1 LFEYLKNNFVKRK
14 IILLLHHKPINH
26 NKMKKV
32 FFLVGFSIPILLS
45 MTFRET
51 SSYCGAN
58 PQIHF
63 TIPVKP
69 KSTILI
75 NHSEMSKYLKKG
87 YQVQDSFE
95 TETGIEL
102 LMVKY

>member
-1 LFEYLKNNFVKRK
+1 MWESKI
-14 IILLLHHKPINH
+14 IILLPHKP
-26 NKMKKV
+26 KDKEMKKV

-45 MTFRET
+45 MTFKES

-69 KSTILI
+69 KSTIIIDKGDL
-75 NHSEMSKYLKKG
+75 STYLKKG
-87 YQVQDSFE
+87 YQVQQMVHTSNYG
-95 TETGIEL
+95 TIKL

>member
-1 LFEYLKNNFVKRK
+1 MQNALYLR
-14 IILLLHHKPINH
+14 LKP
-26 NKMKKV
+26 KDKEMKKV

-45 MTFRET
+45 MTFREA

-69 KSTILI
+69 KSTIIIDKGDL
-75 NHSEMSKYLKKG
+75 STYLKKG
-87 YQVQDSFE
+87 YQVQQMVHTSNYG
-95 TETGIEL
+95 TIKL

>member
-1 LFEYLKNNFVKRK
+1 MWESKI
-14 IILLLHHKPINH
+14 IILLPHKP
-26 NKMKKV
+26 KDKEMKKV

-45 MTFRET
+45 MTFKES

-69 KSTILI
+69 KSTILV
-75 NHSEMSKYLKKG
+75 NDRDLSKYLKKG
-87 YQVQDSFE
+87 YQVQEIIFGKNG
-95 TETGIEL
+95 TTQL

>member
-1 LFEYLKNNFVKRK
+1 MLESKI
-14 IILLLHHKPINH
+14 IILLPHKPINH

-32 FFLVGFSIPILLS
+32 FFLLGLSIPILFS
-45 MTFRET
+45 MTFKEADIKSGHLNR
-51 SSYCGAN
+51 
-58 PQIHF
+58 QVHF
-63 TIPVKP
+63 TIPLKP

-75 NHSEMSKYLKKG
+75 NHYEMSKYLKKG

-95 TETGIEL
+95 TATGIKL

>member
-1 LFEYLKNNFVKRK
+1 MWESKI
-14 IILLLHHKPINH
+14 IILLPHKP
-26 NKMKKV
+26 KDKEMKKV

-45 MTFRET
+45 MTFSEAN
-51 SSYCGAN
+51 SYCGAN

-69 KSTILI
+69 KSTILV
-75 NHSEMSKYLKKG
+75 NDRDLSKYLKKG
-87 YQVQDSFE
+87 YQVQE
-95 TETGIEL
+95 MIYMGNYGTNGTTQL

>member
-1 LFEYLKNNFVKRK
+1 VRNALYLR
-14 IILLLHHKPINH
+14 LKP
-26 NKMKKV
+26 KDKEMKKV

-45 MTFRET
+45 MTFREAN
-51 SSYCGAN
+51 SYCGAN

-69 KSTILI
+69 KSTIIIDKGDL
-75 NHSEMSKYLKKG
+75 STYLKKG
-87 YQVQDSFE
+87 YQVQQMVLTSNNYG
-95 TETGIEL
+95 TIKL